1 MWLALYESVKYRE
14 DREIFETMFRKLI
27 DPYDQYAFLDFDALV
42 HMAVSILD
50 QRTQAGSRMGK
61 IVICHPEG
69 LQNFVKTGIITDLVS
84 EEIDYTGKNL
94 VQAPIRFPAPL
105 VANLLRLI
113 RKSVLRRMSSPLQG
127 PEQMD
132 WANYYI
138 LKPQIP
144 YPEISYA
151 INREYG
157 VFPIYSKS
165 RHKNTIAN
173 AYPNPAVGTLF
184 YDYVVNKVIG
194 RHHTEIESDILS
206 DEHSIAFLDNLI
218 AKAEKEYS

>member
-1 MWLALYESVKYRE
+1 MG
-14 DREIFETMFRKLI
+14 EIVL
-27 DPYDQYAFLDFDALV
+27 
-42 HMAVSILD
+42 
-50 QRTQAGSRMGK
+50 
-61 IVICHPEG
+61 CHPEG
-69 LQNFVKTGIITDLVS
+69 LQNLVRTGMITDLIT
-84 EEIDYTGKNL
+84 EEIDYTGRKL
-94 VQAPIRFPAPL
+94 VQAPLRFPAPM
-105 VANLLRLI
+105 VADLLRII
-113 RKSVLRRMSSPLQG
+113 RTSIIRRMSSISEDPTQC
-127 PEQMD
+127 D
-132 WANYYI
+132 WINYYI

-194 RHHTEIESDILS
+194 RHHTEIKSDILS